1 MYTHPYFSLSIN
13 ARLGSLKTVLRF
25 VVNQGEL
32 SRGTPAA
39 ATPTTT
45 MENPLSSWGSDG
57 EKQIS
62 GAIIPRGGMAPQP
75 SARPK
80 MGNAGGRGGRP
91 GRLGVSVKDGY
102 GRAEHIEH
110 VV

>member
-1 MYTHPYFSLSIN
+1 M
-13 ARLGSLKTVLRF
+13 LRF
-25 VVNQGEL
+25 VNQGEL

-39 ATPTTT
+39 ATPTT

-57 EKQIS
+57 EKKIS

-75 SARPK
+75 SPRPQ
-80 MGNAGGRGGRP
+80 MGNAGGRVGRP
-91 GRLGVSVKDGY
+91 GRLGVGGKDGY